1 MALESATYVSGLVDS
16 NPSGSDSISQGDD
29 HLKLIKSVLQST
41 LPNAN
46 AALNGVHTGAV
57 EPTSTSAGQLWFD
70 TSGAGVLKVRDK
82 ADSAYD
88 DVDTTST
95 ALPSGII
102 SLWYGSIASI
112 PSGWALCDGSV
123 AGSITTPDLRD
134 RFIVGAGTGGS
145 YAVGATGGSTTSG
158 PHTLTAAQMPT
169 HTHNY
174 LQRGFT
180 KSDPGAGSQDF
191 SDEGGTLTTTSAG
204 DGDPHSHAATL
215 PPYYALCY
223 IMKT

>member
-1 MALESATYVSGLVDS
+1 MALESATYVSGLVDT
-16 NPSGSDSISQGDD
+16 NPAGSDSISQGDD

-57 EPTSTSAGQLWFD
+57 APTSTSAGQLWFD

-88 DVDTTST
+88 NVDTTST
-95 ALPSGII
+95 ALPTGII

-112 PSGWALCDGSV
+112 PSGWSLCDGS
-123 AGSITTPDLRD
+123 GSTPDLRD
-134 RFIVGAGTGGS
+134 RFVVGAGTGGS
-145 YAVGATGGSTTSG
+145 YAVDANAAMGNTGA
-158 PHTLTAAQMPT
+158 HTLTTSEMPA
-169 HTHNY
+169 HTHSY

-180 KSDPGAGSQDF
+180 KADPGSGSQDF
-191 SDEGGTLTTTSAG
+191 SDEGGSLNTGSAG
-204 DGDPHSHAATL
+204 SGGSHTHTGSL